1 MGKEL
6 IALITALH
14 TFRCLVSR
22 QVCSSCPQGLGATN
36 PIMCGGAR
44 APPGR
49 LLVRRKKIESTPRY
63 RPSRRAQAQRC
74 RRATHT
80 QDNRGPDDDGTGEL
94 LRAEHAKGSESLY
107 VRKRR
112 HHETGAPAWRRN
124 NVNGFQCRSRYP
136 IAWPSPELGSVRR
149 SVNCASSHACSL
161 SITGRLRS

>member
-6 IALITALH
+6 IALITPQH
-14 TFRCLVSR
+14 TFRSLVSR
-22 QVCSSCPQGLGATN
+22 QVCSSCPQGLGAMN
-36 PIMCGGAR
+36 PIMCGDAR
-44 APPGR
+44 APPAR
-49 LLVRRKKIESTPRY
+49 LLVRRKKSESTPRY

-74 RRATHT
+74 RPATHT
-80 QDNRGPDDDGTGEL
+80 QDNQGPDDDGTGEL

-107 VRKRR
+107 VRKHR

-149 SVNCASSHACSL
+149 SANCASSHACSL